1 MIYADVLCGSGYCVG
16 SLSVKELKEKRM
28 AEGKEDIF
36 LLWIPDILGTEGP
49 QNWGTAHLKEVW
61 NFI

>member
-28 AEGKEDIF
+28 AEGKEDF
-36 LLWIPDILGTEGP
+36 FCYGFQTFWVQKDLRTGGLPT
-49 QNWGTAHLKEVW
+49 
-61 NFI
+61 